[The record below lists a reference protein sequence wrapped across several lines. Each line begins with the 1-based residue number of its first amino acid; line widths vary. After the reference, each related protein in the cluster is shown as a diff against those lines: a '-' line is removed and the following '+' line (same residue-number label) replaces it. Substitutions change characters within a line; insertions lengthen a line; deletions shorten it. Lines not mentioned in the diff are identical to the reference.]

1 MPAKSISCDMA
12 LAVGDRMPFDRLERR
27 EFIILLGGAVAAWPI
42 AARGQQRATV
52 PRLGALLFSTPQAD
66 PQMQLVHSG
75 LRELGYVAGQNL
87 IVFYRYAEGK
97 PDRLADLAAAL
108 VGEKPDLLLALGGDV
123 APYAVK
129 ATSTIPIVFLSS
141 ADPIRLGLAAS
152 LARPGGNATG
162 ITLLLD
168 DTASKRLELLKEVVP
183 RVKHAAFLWN
193 PDHPDNELREAERA
207 AQSLSVRL
215 QLVEMRGSGDV
226 DAALRAVTDAGCDA
240 LYVVSSRQ
248 TVLNTSRIVDFA
260 TRHRLP
266 LAGGWGAWAHAGGLL
281 SYGPNI
287 NDMMR
292 LLVAY
297 VDKVLKGAK
306 PADLPIEQPTKFELV
321 INVKVAKSIGVDVP
335 PILLS
340 RADEVIE

>member
-1 MPAKSISCDMA
+1 MA

-52 PRLGALLFSTPQAD
+52 PRLGALLFSTPEAD

-141 ADPIRLGLAAS
+141 ADPMRLGLAAS

-292 LLVAY
+292 LIVAY

-306 PADLPIEQPTKFELV
+306 PADLPIQQPTKFEFV

>member
-1 MPAKSISCDMA
+1 M
-12 LAVGDRMPFDRLERR
+12 
-27 EFIILLGGAVAAWPI
+27 
-42 AARGQQRATV
+42 

-168 DTASKRLELLKEVVP
+168 DTASKRLQLLKEVVP

-260 TRHRLP
+260 TRHKLP
-266 LAGGWGAWAHAGGLL
+266 LAGGWGAWARAGGLL

-292 LLVAY
+292 RLVAY

-306 PADLPIEQPTKFELV
+306 PADLPIEQPTKFEFV

>member
-1 MPAKSISCDMA
+1 
-12 LAVGDRMPFDRLERR
+12 MPFDRLERR
-27 EFIILLGGAVAAWPI
+27 EFIILLGGAVATWPI

-52 PRLGALLFSTPQAD
+52 PRLGALLFSTPEAD

-152 LARPGGNATG
+152 LVRPGGNATG

-266 LAGGWGAWAHAGGLL
+266 LAGGWGTWAHAGGLL
-281 SYGPNI
+281 SYGPNM

-292 LLVAY
+292 RLVAY

-306 PADLPIEQPTKFELV
+306 PADLPIEQPTKFEFV

>member
-1 MPAKSISCDMA
+1 MA